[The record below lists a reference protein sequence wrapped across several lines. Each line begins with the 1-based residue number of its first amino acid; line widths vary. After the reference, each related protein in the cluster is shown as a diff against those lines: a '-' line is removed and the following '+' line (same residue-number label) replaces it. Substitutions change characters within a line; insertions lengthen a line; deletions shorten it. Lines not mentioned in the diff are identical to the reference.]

1 MPCSQRNSE
10 SLASAPYKPAH
21 LLRRPDKRA
30 SPHISSLRA
39 QASPSHLALC
49 ARTNARNGALRF
61 KPIHL
66 PQRAHLPR
74 HHNRPELYPIKGQQ
88 RRRPLLRSNHLPSS
102 LRQHPAPPA
111 PVASAKGPS
120 TPTIAC
126 TVTFVQAIWPLWVVA
141 VAKAALGLKH
151 HQFGTSVLAPPA
163 PWALHDDHG
172 TPNTLLLFFASN
184 AHTTALILVRLT
196 ARHL

>member
-1 MPCSQRNSE
+1 MTSMPCSQRNSE

-39 QASPSHLALC
+39 QAPPSHLALC
-49 ARTNARNGALRF
+49 ARRNARNGALRF

-66 PQRAHLPR
+66 SQRAHLPPR
-74 HHNRPELYPIKGQQ
+74 YHCRPGLYPIRGQE
-88 RRRPLLRSNHLPSS
+88 RRRPTLHLSP
-102 LRQHPAPPA
+102 LRQHPATPA

-126 TVTFVQAIWPLWVVA
+126 IVTFVQAIWPLWVVA

-163 PWALHDDHG
+163 P
-172 TPNTLLLFFASN
+172 
-184 AHTTALILVRLT
+184 
-196 ARHL
+196 